1 MAAQRGPNQMQ
12 DFMRDVEPKKPT
24 AGPNAP
30 ADPSQ
35 RGEVVDMRLFG
46 DYMQDVPSEV
56 GNTST
61 PAVYTEPAPAD
72 PSQRGQYTDQIKDT
86 VTQESE
92 GYSPTGNIYNPGYTG
107 PDGSNSGQFDQGS
120 ALGSLNDSDV
130 YLGSHTGNSENP
142 AQDATTGSAETAA
155 AAAAAAQAANHNAQ
169 TIDQQYLADNSM
181 EYLTKQNLLNTPVNE
196 EIYQM
201 EEYIDANGNKAKRP
215 MVDPIT
221 GEPLLKT
228 GLQSSVAEASRGVVD
243 EVIKGSA
250 AQVNQAGDV
259 VSSDALV
266 TGAARSDSS
275 FSSAASAQAYLAT
288 FTEGKAITSAEHQNI
303 KAAEDVIAREF
314 EASLIPISEVGKSL
328 DKLRDLEPMK
338 ASSVAVHMNELLSEM
353 ENGNVPLW
361 ARPAV
366 TKVEQSL
373 AGRGIGASSIGRD
386 SLFNA
391 IISAAMPIA
400 QSDANLEQDSNKTN
414 YTSRVQALF
423 NDEAQI
429 FAAKQ
434 FNATSINQTNQF
446 ISNLKAQVDISNASR
461 KDAMSQFNSSQR
473 NQVNM
478 FNTQQI
484 NEMEKLNTSERNA
497 TARANAQMQ
506 TNVSTA
512 NAQMQTQSN
521 IANAEISGRFDLA
534 DAEAANRA
542 AISNAD
548 RSANVA
554 ISNRDAANR
563 VAMANAELAT
573 KVSLENASMA
583 NLMAQHQSTLD
594 ANREQFN
601 TQQAN
606 IVAQADVKWR
616 RDLNTA
622 ETVAINAANEA
633 NVANAF
639 NLSTKAQQNLWQVVR
654 DEAHW
659 AEIASENE
667 KSLKHEAE
675 LRLLE
680 ADIQAGWAEG
690 AAEGRSAW
698 DKAKDEFL
706 NKQIDASVDWLFN
719 D

>member
-1 MAAQRGPNQMQ
+1 
-12 DFMRDVEPKKPT
+12 
-24 AGPNAP
+24 
-30 ADPSQ
+30 
-35 RGEVVDMRLFG
+35 
-46 DYMQDVPSEV
+46 
-56 GNTST
+56 
-61 PAVYTEPAPAD
+61 
-72 PSQRGQYTDQIKDT
+72 
-86 VTQESE
+86 
-92 GYSPTGNIYNPGYTG
+92 
-107 PDGSNSGQFDQGS
+107 
-120 ALGSLNDSDV
+120 
-130 YLGSHTGNSENP
+130 
-142 AQDATTGSAETAA
+142 
-155 AAAAAAQAANHNAQ
+155 
-169 TIDQQYLADNSM
+169 M
-181 EYLTKQNLLNTPVNE
+181 EYLTQQNLLNTPVNE

-228 GLQSSVAEASRGVVD
+228 GLQSSVAESSRVVANP
-243 EVIKGSA
+243 VITGSA
-250 AQVNQAGDV
+250 SQVNQAGDV
-259 VSSDALV
+259 VASDASV
-266 TGAARSDSS
+266 TDTVRSDSSFSNASSANAIDTVRSDSSFSNASTSNAIDSVRSDSS

-288 FTEGKAITSAEHQNI
+288 FTEGKAITAEEHQNI

-338 ASSVAVHMNELLSEM
+338 ASSVASHMNGLLSEM
-353 ENGNVPLW
+353 ENGNIPLW

-461 KDAMSQFNSSQR
+461 KDAMAQFNSSQR

-506 TNVSTA
+506 TNVSVANAQMQTQSNIA
-512 NAQMQTQSN
+512 NAEISSRFDLADAQAANQAAISNAQLQTQSNIANAEISGRFDLADSQAANQAALSNAQMQTQSN

-534 DAEAANRA
+534 DSLAANQA

-554 ISNRDAANR
+554 ISNRDAADR

-573 KVSLENASMA
+573 KVSLDNASMA

-659 AEIASENE
+659 AETASENE
-667 KSLKHEAE
+667 KALKHEAE

-690 AAEGRSAW
+690 SAEGRSAW
-698 DKAKDEFL
+698 DQAKDAFL
-706 NKQIDASVDWLFN
+706 DRTIETTVDFVFSL
-719 D
+719 DDDDTTRP